1 MLSFFSPVF
10 IILLFLGVPIYLT
23 MGLTSGL
30 VFATEGSLV
39 PLAQKIIDELNSPT
53 LLAVPYFVIAA
64 TFMERGGVAKALINA
79 ATAWIGRVH
88 GGLGLVSVLTC
99 AIFAAMCGSSV
110 ATAIAMGTIMI
121 PAMLRNGYNP
131 AFAGGILV
139 SAGTL
144 GILIPP
150 SLAFVVYGVLADAS
164 IPRLFLGGV
173 VPGLISAAMMG
184 VYVYFYS
191 KKNGYVDRVPMPRDE
206 KIKKTINAIPALLVP
221 VVVLGGLYGGFVTLT
236 ETAALSAVVAIVLAL
251 FVYREVKLRDFLQ
264 VMTHSVR
271 SAAAIMIIIA
281 VALAFGHLI
290 TETGVAQKTLDFVK
304 SLDIQPWQFLLAVN
318 IILIFLGMFLEVF
331 SILLIMVPIILPL
344 LEPLGIDPI
353 HFGVMLVINME
364 LALMSPPVGLN
375 LFVISNISKI
385 PLAQVLRGTMPFFVL
400 MVGLLLV
407 VTYIPIISTWLPN
420 LLMGPG

>member
-173 VPGLISAAMMG
+173 VPGLISAAMMA

-191 KKNGYVDRVPMPRDE
+191 KKNGYVDRVPIPRDE

-251 FVYREVKLRDFLQ
+251 FVYREVKLRDFMQ

-281 VALAFGHLI
+281 MALAFGHLI

>member
-1 MLSFFSPVF
+1 
-10 IILLFLGVPIYLT
+10 
-23 MGLTSGL
+23 
-30 VFATEGSLV
+30 
-39 PLAQKIIDELNSPT
+39 
-53 LLAVPYFVIAA
+53 
-64 TFMERGGVAKALINA
+64 
-79 ATAWIGRVH
+79 
-88 GGLGLVSVLTC
+88 
-99 AIFAAMCGSSV
+99 
-110 ATAIAMGTIMI
+110 
-121 PAMLRNGYNP
+121 
-131 AFAGGILV
+131 
-139 SAGTL
+139 
-144 GILIPP
+144 
-150 SLAFVVYGVLADAS
+150 
-164 IPRLFLGGV
+164 
-173 VPGLISAAMMG
+173 
-184 VYVYFYS
+184 
-191 KKNGYVDRVPMPRDE
+191 MPRDE

-251 FVYREVKLRDFLQ
+251 FVYREVKLRDFMQ

-281 VALAFGHLI
+281 MALAFGHLI